1 MRNTH
6 HVSYHRCEPADAAD
20 GHDAGEDAAAE
31 ALAIVERSMRNNQYY
46 SAALKSSLARDV
58 RAMANIHFAKGALS
72 PLLGVAVVGS
82 VHA

>member
-1 MRNTH
+1 
-6 HVSYHRCEPADAAD
+6 
-20 GHDAGEDAAAE
+20 
-31 ALAIVERSMRNNQYY
+31 MRNNQYY